1 MISPKRDDLATQ
13 RLDVD
18 SFPDFYRKLIR
29 LRFPL
34 DVAEVIDLRDII
46 NQSADHFNE
55 PAATAGHRRFV
66 GAVRSEIEAL
76 GVDRQDHRAKIIH
89 ILVML
94 RCLHQAHSATARKA
108 VRALCRRQRA
118 NRGARRLSI
127 RYGVLLLVAAIIGL
141 LACLAIDDVAWPV
154 EAATVLVGYL
164 AFDYFFSLTVLAQD
178 YTRLAQALERLRG
191 EQVRHFEWRTLTKH
205 VALILG
211 YTHRF
216 ATEPFLV
223 SADDDAVS
231 KQRSLHTAWRFKFP
245 RLSSKAIKADAFA
258 LSYRL
263 RSDPPKR
270 A

>member
-1 MISPKRDDLATQ
+1 LG
-13 RLDVD
+13 VD
-18 SFPDFYRKLIR
+18 SFPDFYRKLMR

-46 NQSADHFNE
+46 NQAVSEFTE
-55 PAATAGHRRFV
+55 PVPTAGYRRLV
-66 GAVRSEIEAL
+66 TAARSEIAAL
-76 GVDRQDHRAKIIH
+76 GVDRVDHQAK
-89 ILVML
+89 LVRVLIML
-94 RCLHQAHSATARKA
+94 RRLQQAHRATARQA
-108 VRALCRRQRA
+108 RRTLRRRQRA
-118 NRGARRLSI
+118 NRAARRLSI
-127 RYGVLLLVAAIIGL
+127 RYGAMLLVAAIIGL
-141 LACLAIDDVAWPV
+141 AAWLVIGDVAWPV
-154 EAATVLVGYL
+154 RAGTVLLAYL

-178 YTRLAQALERLRG
+178 DRRLAHALERLRG
-191 EQVRHFEWRTLTKH
+191 QQVRHFEWRTLVKH

-223 SADDDAVS
+223 SADDSAVD

-263 RSDPPKR
+263 RSNRPKR

>member
-1 MISPKRDDLATQ
+1 VISPKSDDLATQ
-13 RLDVD
+13 RLGVD
-18 SFPDFYRKLIR
+18 SFPDFYRKLLR

-46 NQSADHFNE
+46 NQAADQFSE
-55 PAATAGHRRFV
+55 PVATAGYRRFV
-66 GAVRSEIEAL
+66 GAVRAEIEAL

-94 RCLHQAHSATARKA
+94 RHLQQVHSATARKA
-108 VRALCRRQRA
+108 VRALCRRQQA
-118 NRGARRLSI
+118 NRKARKLSI

-141 LACLAIDDVAWPV
+141 IAWLAIDNVAWPV
-154 EAATVLVGYL
+154 EAATVLVAYM

-178 YTRLAQALERLRG
+178 YRRLAHALERLRG
-191 EQVRHFEWRTLTKH
+191 EQVRHFEWRALVKH

-223 SADDDAVS
+223 SADDDAGS

-263 RSDPPKR
+263 RSDRPKR
-270 A
+270 P